1 MRRAVCTG
9 AGMGVLAAAWLYC
22 LTYVYL
28 TVDSALYVNP
38 VIAGVFAAAIA
49 LLYMWA
55 GWGHYGKSFLFWLLF
70 AVLLMQLL
78 PTPNDMYRHIYQTEG
93 SLGGGGGFALM
104 VNLMFSFPVFV
115 MAFGFFCVVF
125 YDMFNRDQLAK
136 KF

>member
-55 GWGHYGKSFLFWLLF
+55 GWGH
-70 AVLLMQLL
+70 
-78 PTPNDMYRHIYQTEG
+78 
-93 SLGGGGGFALM
+93 
-104 VNLMFSFPVFV
+104 
-115 MAFGFFCVVF
+115 
-125 YDMFNRDQLAK
+125 
-136 KF
+136 